1 MLVFHS
7 GTSLINT
14 KKRRFVHILPSI
26 GAKSLF
32 FPFHYVADQYSIVE
46 NRYCGLGHR
55 LGHQETEF
63 FGRPEH
69 LGVHELENSVSGYP

>member
-32 FPFHYVADQYSIVE
+32 FLFHYVADQYRI
-46 NRYCGLGHR
+46 R
-55 LGHQETEF
+55 F
-63 FGRPEH
+63 FPYMSW
-69 LGVHELENSVSGYP
+69 LDCFPKLSYALESPDVLWH